1 MKLKTAKWFLL
12 AGCVLMALFLLL
24 CAATE
29 RKVFGYV
36 GAGFAFASLIFWI
49 IFGRCPACGG
59 FLGRSS
65 GKHCPHC
72 GKELKW

>member
-29 RKVFGYV
+29 QRVYGCI
-36 GAGFAFASLIFWI
+36 GAAFAFASLIFWLV
-49 IFGRCPACGG
+49 FGRFPACGG
-59 FLGRSS
+59 VLGRAS

-72 GKELKW
+72 GKEIDW